1 MTFLGRENPHS
12 AEIEVDLYCLNDYP
26 HTDVW

>member
-12 AEIEVDLYCLNDYP
+12 AETEVDLYCLTDYM
-26 HTDVW
+26 HGDIW